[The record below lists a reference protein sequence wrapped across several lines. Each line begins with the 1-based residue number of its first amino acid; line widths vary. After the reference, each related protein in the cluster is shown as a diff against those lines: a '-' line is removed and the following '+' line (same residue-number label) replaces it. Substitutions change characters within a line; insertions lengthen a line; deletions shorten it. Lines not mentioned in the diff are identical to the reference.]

1 MLIVL
6 GRTRHTRVAV
16 FPASLPSLESF
27 AEKFGSSLVSVLE
40 HSCSHRRLHHAE
52 INFSSSIALAGGREQ
67 FEAAVCLK
75 ASGLPTSAVRSP
87 GTRARPPVPG
97 PSLRTRPQRRF
108 RPVPATRR
116 RAGALLPNFSF
127 GVNSGSQYS

>member
-6 GRTRHTRVAV
+6 GRTRHTRVTV

-75 ASGLPTSAVRSP
+75 ASGLPTSAVRSRRTSAP
-87 GTRARPPVPG
+87 GLVPQFLGLPYG
-97 PSLRTRPQRRF
+97 PGRSG
-108 RPVPATRR
+108 VPA
-116 RAGALLPNFSF
+116 
-127 GVNSGSQYS
+127 GSRQPGGGLAR